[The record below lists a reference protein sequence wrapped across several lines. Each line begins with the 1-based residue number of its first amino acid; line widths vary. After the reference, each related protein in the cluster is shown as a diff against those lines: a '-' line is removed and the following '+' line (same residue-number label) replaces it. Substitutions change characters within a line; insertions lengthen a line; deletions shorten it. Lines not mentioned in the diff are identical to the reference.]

1 MKGYLQEIHPTL
13 PVKDVK
19 KALDFYVKKLGFSI
33 AFADDSS
40 QASYAGVK
48 RDNVEIHLQWHD
60 PKEWAAVDRPMLR
73 FLTQNIETL
82 FDEYKTNDVFH
93 KNTSLKDT
101 SWSTREFAFY
111 DLYQNGLTF
120 YQNL

>member
-19 KALDFYVKKLGFSI
+19 KALDFYVIKLGFSI

-82 FDEYKTNDVFH
+82 FDEYKTNEVFH